1 MSDQTPTPK
10 LVQCGW
16 CPTIMADDYPVIY
29 LHHREVHGCDGYSVR
44 PIKGTDWDIAELVQ
58 IDGSGGVS

>member
-29 LHHREVHGCDGYSVR
+29 LHHREVHRADGFSVR
-44 PIKGTDWDIAELVQ
+44 PIKGTDWDVAELL
-58 IDGSGGVS
+58 GGVS